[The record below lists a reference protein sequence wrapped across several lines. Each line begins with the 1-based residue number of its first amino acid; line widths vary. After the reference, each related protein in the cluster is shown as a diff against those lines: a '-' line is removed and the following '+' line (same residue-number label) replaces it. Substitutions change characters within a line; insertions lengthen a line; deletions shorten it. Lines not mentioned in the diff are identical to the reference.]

1 MDHTK
6 YPRVFMPICL
16 SPDSAQREL
25 SFCKRF
31 SHVDTAPVVRNVR
44 DLVLA
49 ENLTPLQAQAVLV
62 RAWVE
67 IQTAGTLTSQ
77 ISKSEFNQKS
87 ESQ

>member
-1 MDHTK
+1 MDYTK
-6 YPRVFMPICL
+6 HPRVFMPICL

-25 SFCKRF
+25 FFCKR
-31 SHVDTAPVVRNVR
+31 HIDTAPIVRNVR

-77 ISKSEFNQKS
+77 IK
-87 ESQ
+87 